1 VVVTYDVHEAVKLA
15 DYLYL
20 INDGVIAAHGPTPE
34 MVASED
40 PFVHQFLHA
49 EPDGPVR
56 FHFPAR
62 PLVEELELAPPAS
75 ATPAATAA

>member
-1 VVVTYDVHEAVKLA
+1 VVVTYDVHEALVLA

-20 INDGVIAAHGPTPE
+20 INDGVIAAHGPTAE
-34 MVASED
+34 MVASND

-56 FHFPAR
+56 FHVPAR
-62 PLVEELELAPPAS
+62 PLVDELDLE
-75 ATPAATAA
+75 PAAASRP

>member
-1 VVVTYDVHEAVKLA
+1 VVVTYDVNEAVQLA

-20 INDGVIAAHGPTPE
+20 LNDGVIAAHGPTTE
-34 MVASED
+34 MVASDD

-56 FHFPAR
+56 FHFPAP
-62 PLVEELELAPPAS
+62 PLAQDLELDLAPRPV
-75 ATPAATAA
+75 

>member
-1 VVVTYDVHEAVKLA
+1 VIVTYDVQEAIKLA

-20 INDGVIAAHGPTPE
+20 LNDGVIAGHGPTRE
-34 MVASED
+34 MVESSD

-56 FHFPAR
+56 FHFPA
-62 PLVEELELAPPAS
+62 PPISQELELRPAP
-75 ATPAATAA
+75 